1 MRLIVV
7 FTLMLLIFTHNIEC
21 QEQAKTVHLTIDS
34 DGIVYVEIL
43 SIAQEGLNEILL
55 PTNPIVATVETYI
68 NNTLVPSVII
78 NNTLYAFSEGKG
90 IIRISYIA
98 ETVGSQEGFS
108 FNITTNE
115 TISLTISNNIVLL
128 TLPKNIVDLKMI
140 NSNLT
145 MVLQGPET
153 ISYVV
158 AEKPKT
164 RPQTTTPITTETTPI
179 VTQPSPSPSPTTQTT
194 ITPTQPLEQTLWWI
208 IPAAI
213 GGIIAIILLMKA
225 IKRPK
230 GPASAQLEFL
240 EKPQLDEIDMAI
252 LKTLAERGGE
262 MFQSEL
268 QKIMGIP
275 KATFWRHVMRLAK
288 EGFIEIRKHGK
299 MNKLILKQT
308 PRWET

>member
-1 MRLIVV
+1 MKRFKKLIVI

-21 QEQAKTVHLTIDS
+21 QEQTKTVHLTIDS
-34 DGIVYVEIL
+34 DGIVYVEI
-43 SIAQEGLNEILL
+43 SSVAQEGLNEILL

-90 IIRISYIA
+90 IIRISYVA
-98 ETVGSQEGFS
+98 ETVKAQEGFS

-128 TLPKNIVDLKMI
+128 TLPKNIVDLKMF
-140 NSNLT
+140 NGNLT
-145 MVLQGPET
+145 IVLQGPET

-158 AEKPKT
+158 AEKPPK
-164 RPQTTTPITTETTPI
+164 
-179 VTQPSPSPSPTTQTT
+179 TQPSPSPSPTTQTT

-208 IPAAI
+208 IPVAI
-213 GGIIAIILLMKA
+213 GGIIATILLMKA
-225 IKRPK
+225 IKKPK

-240 EKPQLDEIDMAI
+240 EKPQLDEIDTAI

-268 QKIMGIP
+268 QKIIGVP